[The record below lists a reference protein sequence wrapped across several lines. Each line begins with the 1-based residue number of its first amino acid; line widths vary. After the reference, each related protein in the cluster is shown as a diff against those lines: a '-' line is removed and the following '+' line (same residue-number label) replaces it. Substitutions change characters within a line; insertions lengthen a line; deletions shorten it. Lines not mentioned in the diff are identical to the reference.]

1 MIDNKPFAMFFNAS
15 PRKGW
20 NTYKMLEAAK
30 AGAEEAGAVT
40 ELVNLYDIKFP
51 GCRSC
56 FACKLKNAKTNG
68 VCALRDDLRP
78 ILERARQADVL
89 VLGSPIYF
97 GYPTGVYRAFL
108 ERLAFPVYSFGSP
121 IYFGYPTGVYRAFLE
136 RLAFPVYSYHYEN
149 GQPLVCRDKVIET
162 ANIFTMNIPEK
173 WLDEWKYPQVLESNT
188 QTLKTVFGASESLY
202 ACDTYQF
209 TDYSRYDITLFDEA
223 AKRAHRDAQFPL
235 DLANA
240 RALGKRLVEKAM
252 THI

>member
-20 NTYKMLEAAK
+20 NTHKMLESAK

-108 ERLAFPVYSFGSP
+108 ERLAFPVYS
-121 IYFGYPTGVYRAFLE
+121 
-136 RLAFPVYSYHYEN
+136 YHYEN

-173 WLDEWKYPQVLESNT
+173 WLDVCRDKVIETANIFTMNIPEKWLDEWKYPLVLESNT

-223 AKRAHRDAQFPL
+223 AKRAHRDAQFPI

-240 RALGKRLVEKAM
+240 RALGKRLVEKAKL
-252 THI
+252 H